1 MRQNSQKRWETRQK
15 ITYGSPAESAVDFFS
30 QVSTLAVST
39 VGLPEEVNQAQ
50 VKKTRIG
57 HTRGPSECTRTK
69 KHPTRT
75 GHQEAPG
82 G

>member
-50 VKKTRIG
+50 VKRRESGIHADHQNARPTNA
-57 HTRGPSECTRTK
+57 
-69 KHPTRT
+69 HPMRT